1 MANMRL
7 RETILA
13 VVDNQLRDNDP
24 PCTRRAYERL
34 RKAGYSRKE
43 AKEKLAAVVLEEIY
57 DVMSQNQPFDEER
70 FERALDDMVQRCID
84 YEDDSGLPSGWDEIA
99 DLIDEGWEYA
109 ENQDYENMTR
119 CWLEAW
125 DKTKENVNQAEI
137 RLGIS
142 AVDEATDYEYDIG
155 GWLYEMELELFN
167 AKAHEICI
175 QFCHEVLDTFVW
187 EYDDYGGFKA
197 AIGESLNALG
207 RRDEGKKWFEDWLE
221 QEPHHPEAINGY
233 AMSLA
238 EEGKA
243 KEAYRLVDQELGDG
257 PCTMENEALFHSA
270 VQLTK
275 ALGMEDRLSYYK
287 EQIGKFY
294 EEPAG
299 MDEYGDVIF
308 GDDMLDEDTYDGFYP
323 SFHEPVVKPP
333 KIYPNDPCPCG
344 SGKKYKKCCGKNV

>member
-34 RKAGYSRKE
+34 QKAGYSRKE

-167 AKAHEICI
+167 AKAHEIRI

-233 AMSLA
+233 EPGGGRQSKR
-238 EEGKA
+238 G
-243 KEAYRLVDQELGDG
+243 
-257 PCTMENEALFHSA
+257 
-270 VQLTK
+270 
-275 ALGMEDRLSYYK
+275 
-287 EQIGKFY
+287 I
-294 EEPAG
+294 PAG
-299 MDEYGDVIF
+299 GPGAGRRAVYNGKRSLIPQCGSIDKSAGNGGQAVIF
-308 GDDMLDEDTYDGFYP
+308 
-323 SFHEPVVKPP
+323 
-333 KIYPNDPCPCG
+333 
-344 SGKKYKKCCGKNV
+344 SGTDWEVL

>member
-34 RKAGYSRKE
+34 QKAGYSRKE
-43 AKEKLAAVVLEEIY
+43 VKEKLAAVVLEEIY

-99 DLIDEGWEYA
+99 GLIDEGWEYA

-125 DKTKENVNQAEI
+125 DKTKENVKQAEI

-155 GWLYEMELELFN
+155 GWLHEMELELFN
-167 AKAHEICI
+167 AKAHEIRI
-175 QFCHEVLDTFVW
+175 QFCHEVLDTFDW
-187 EYDDYGGFKA
+187 EYDDHGGFKT

-207 RRDEGKKWFEDWLE
+207 RRDEGKKRPTGWWTRSWETGRVQWKTKPYSTVRLNWQKRWEWRTGCHIIRNRLRSFMKRRQAWM
-221 QEPHHPEAINGY
+221 NM
-233 AMSLA
+233 AMS
-238 EEGKA
+238 
-243 KEAYRLVDQELGDG
+243 YSVMTCWMRIH
-257 PCTMENEALFHSA
+257 TMVFIPHSMSRWSSPPKYIQMTRVPAGAGRNIKSA
-270 VQLTK
+270 VGK
-275 ALGMEDRLSYYK
+275 MCRLSRN
-287 EQIGKFY
+287 F
-294 EEPAG
+294 
-299 MDEYGDVIF
+299 VI
-308 GDDMLDEDTYDGFYP
+308 
-323 SFHEPVVKPP
+323 
-333 KIYPNDPCPCG
+333 I
-344 SGKKYKKCCGKNV
+344 

>member
-1 MANMRL
+1 
-7 RETILA
+7 
-13 VVDNQLRDNDP
+13 
-24 PCTRRAYERL
+24 
-34 RKAGYSRKE
+34 
-43 AKEKLAAVVLEEIY
+43 
-57 DVMSQNQPFDEER
+57 
-70 FERALDDMVQRCID
+70 MVQRCID

-167 AKAHEICI
+167 AKAHEIRI